1 MKTAERQSVF
11 KGRNSVV
18 NAKAN
23 NLCLGVFPYQIEFT
37 SN

>member
-1 MKTAERQSVF
+1 MKAAERQSVF
-11 KGRNSVV
+11 KARNSVV

-23 NLCLGVFPYQIEFT
+23 NVCFGVFTYQIEFT